1 MTQIQSLTSKLASS
15 DLRKKLSDFG
25 IAHLAIFGSY
35 ARSEAHKDSNL
46 DLLLDLHPDDHMT
59 LGILEEIEELLKK
72 ELSIPRVDFVMRR
85 SMNPRLKPYIEQDI
99 VTVF

>member
-25 IAHLAIFGSY
+25 IAHLAVFGSY
-35 ARSEAHKDSNL
+35 ARSEAHKDSDL
-46 DLLLDLHPDDHMT
+46 DLLLDLHPDDHVT
-59 LGILEEIEELLKK
+59 LGTLEEIEELLKK

>member
-25 IAHLAIFGSY
+25 IAHLAVFGSY
-35 ARSEAHKDSNL
+35 ARSEAHKDSDL
-46 DLLLDLHPDDHMT
+46 DLLLDLYPDDHVT
-59 LGILEEIEELLKK
+59 LGTLEEIEELLKK

>member
-35 ARSEAHKDSNL
+35 ARSEAHKDSDL
-46 DLLLDLHPDDHMT
+46 DLLLDLHPDDHVT
-59 LGILEEIEELLKK
+59 LGTLEEIEELLKK